1 MLSKLTLLSRYMLV
15 TSPEQAKELIKF
27 AEDPNEPLRGML
39 VILDSN
45 LVLGRRTGVKLG
57 TALLYLITQSRK
69 RDIDFLIVGNK
80 NMQLDKRIDRQLTHS
95 SKIVSKEWPQEVT
108 L

>member
-1 MLSKLTLLSRYMLV
+1 MVSRLTLLSRYMFV
-15 TSPEQAKELIKF
+15 TTEEQARDLLELSKEPERIEGL
-27 AEDPNEPLRGML
+27 L

-45 LVLGRRTGVKLG
+45 LVVSSRHAYKLTVGLTYLVSMNRKLNLG
-57 TALLYLITQSRK
+57 
-69 RDIDFLIVGNK
+69 FLIVGNK
-80 NMQLDKRIDRQLTHS
+80 ETKLDKRIDRQLTHS

>member
-1 MLSKLTLLSRYMLV
+1 MVSRLTLLSRYMFV
-15 TSPEQAKELIKF
+15 TTEEQARDLLELSKEPERIEGL
-27 AEDPNEPLRGML
+27 L

-45 LVLGRRTGVKLG
+45 LVVSSRHAYKLTVGLTYLVSINRKLNLG
-57 TALLYLITQSRK
+57 
-69 RDIDFLIVGNK
+69 FLIVGNK
-80 NMQLDKRIDRQLTHS
+80 ETKLDKRIDRQLTHS